1 MRRGFLLV
9 MLGLGALALFAALVI
24 APRVRTT
31 STAYPAPST
40 DSGRGST
47 AAADVAQSLET
58 QTPEEANVASR
69 AELPPTRPAATSH
82 AKEVASQ
89 TEEPVV
95 STRDEQQQAR
105 VAARIA
111 ELGDL
116 STKTDRASLETLLS
130 EVRNPDEEIR
140 QAALDAI
147 TQSGNRAAIPGL
159 REAAAQ
165 AQDTREKQALED
177 VIEFISL
184 PTLTEIL
191 HGQSATNNYRPAP
204 ARP

>member
-1 MRRGFLLV
+1 MRRGFLLA
-9 MLGLGALALFAALVI
+9 MIGLGALALFAALVLW
-24 APRVRTT
+24 PRGRRT
-31 STAYPAPST
+31 STADPGP
-40 DSGRGST
+40 T
-47 AAADVAQSLET
+47 ASAEAAQSLET
-58 QTPEEANVASR
+58 PAPEQANVAR
-69 AELPPTRPAATSH
+69 RVELPPTQPAATSH

-89 TEEPVV
+89 TEQPVV
-95 STRDEQQQAR
+95 STGEEQQEAR

-116 STKTDRASLETLLS
+116 SGKTDRASFETLLS

-147 TQSGNRAAIPGL
+147 SQSGNRTAIPGL

-165 AQDTREKQALED
+165 TQDAQQKQAIED

-184 PTLTEIL
+184 PTLTEL
-191 HGQSATNNYRPAP
+191 LRGQSPTNNHTPAP
-204 ARP
+204 GKP

>member
-1 MRRGFLLV
+1 

-47 AAADVAQSLET
+47 AAADGAQSLET
-58 QTPEEANVASR
+58 QAEAKVASR
-69 AELPPTRPAATSH
+69 AELPPNRPAATSH

-165 AQDTREKQALED
+165 TQDTREKQALED

-191 HGQSATNNYRPAP
+191 RGQSATNYSAP

>member
-9 MLGLGALALFAALVI
+9 MLGLGALGLFAALVI

-31 STAYPAPST
+31 STAYAAPST
-40 DSGRGST
+40 DSGRGPT
-47 AAADVAQSLET
+47 AAANGAQSLET
-58 QTPEEANVASR
+58 PAPEEANVASR
-69 AELPPTRPAATSH
+69 PELPPTRPAATSR

-89 TEEPVV
+89 IEEPVV
-95 STRDEQQQAR
+95 STRNEQLEAR
-105 VAARIA
+105 VAARIT

-116 STKTDRASLETLLS
+116 STKTDRASLEALLS

-165 AQDTREKQALED
+165 TQDTREKQALED

-191 HGQSATNNYRPAP
+191 RGQSATNNYSAP